1 MLSTKKLYE
10 NIQITDEDLA
20 LCYALLLMQDFQRDE
35 WKRRCELHAPEWVE
49 KELFAE
55 FRCILCMQANAPIN
69 PGSDIFQAALN
80 NRGETREEISR
91 VLLFDAMQI
100 LSTSPDAII
109 DKKHSAFAS
118 FCKHLADVVGEKA
131 AASFINGFEEGI
143 SKKKARKLIPITE
156 AIQNGQIL
164 DHPTLEEK
172 GVELVDVKVV
182 PDDPE

>member
-1 MLSTKKLYE
+1 MLSTIKLYE
-10 NIQITDEDLA
+10 DIQITNEDLA

-55 FRCILCMQANAPIN
+55 FRCILCMQSNAPVN
-69 PGSDIFQAALN
+69 PDSEIFQAALN
-80 NRGETREEISR
+80 NRGETRADVSR

-100 LSTSPDAII
+100 LASSPDAVM
-109 DKKHSAFAS
+109 DRKHSAFAS
-118 FCKHLADVVGEKA
+118 FCDHLKDVVGNECA
-131 AASFINGFEEGI
+131 GSFINGFEEGMA
-143 SKKKARKLIPITE
+143 KKKARKLIPITE
-156 AIQNGQIL
+156 AIRNGQIL

-182 PDDPE
+182 PDDAK